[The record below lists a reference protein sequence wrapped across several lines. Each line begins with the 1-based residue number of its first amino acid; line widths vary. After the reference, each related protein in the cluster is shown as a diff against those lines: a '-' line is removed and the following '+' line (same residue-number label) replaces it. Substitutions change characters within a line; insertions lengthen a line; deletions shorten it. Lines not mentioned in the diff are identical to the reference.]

1 MNGNISEFNLF
12 TVCLVGSGKS
22 VKGYIN
28 FGSANVFT
36 TVILRINVN
45 FL

>member
-1 MNGNISEFNLF
+1 MNENVSEINLF
-12 TVCLVGSGKS
+12 IVCLAGSGKT

-36 TVILRINVN
+36 TVILPINVN